1 MREVNEP
8 EEQKSLET
16 LITEQNE
23 TIMALFVQVSRL
35 YDLLASQIAPKADAN
50 GESIEA
56 EILQGHEEG
65 YLFGPPPSLKGFTSI
80 GEDREEEV

>member
-1 MREVNEP
+1 MRETNQP
-8 EEQKSLET
+8 EEQKSLEA
-16 LITEQNE
+16 LLAEQNE

-35 YDLLASQIAPKADAN
+35 YDLLASQIAPKAEAHE
-50 GESIEA
+50 ESIEA

-80 GEDREEEV
+80 GEDRSEDA